1 MSEDDPRASVPAKM
15 RDRYDEITGIIGAFC
30 RDHLNDEYAIV
41 CRRMAVALC
50 RKRPSPVARGKAESW
65 AAGIVQAAGHVNFL
79 FDKSQE
85 PHLRADDIAT
95 GFGVAKSTASA
106 KGTAVTKALDL
117 TPFDPRFCIESRVDD
132 NPLIWMLSVN
142 GLMVDIRRMPREV
155 QEIAFEKGL
164 IPYIPDDEGN
174 A

>member
-1 MSEDDPRASVPAKM
+1 MAEDDARGSVPAKM
-15 RDRYDEITGIIGAFC
+15 RDRYDEIAGLIESFC
-30 RDHLNDEYAIV
+30 RDRLNSEYADV
-41 CRRMAVALC
+41 CRKMTAALC

-85 PHLRADDIAT
+85 PYLRAEEIAA
-95 GFGVAKSTASA
+95 GFSVAKSTASA
-106 KGTAVTKALDL
+106 KGTAITKVLDL
-117 TPFDPRFCIESRVDD
+117 MPFDPRFCIASLVDD

-142 GLMVDIRRMPREV
+142 GLMVDMRTMPREV

-164 IPYIPDDEGN
+164 IPYIPADEGD